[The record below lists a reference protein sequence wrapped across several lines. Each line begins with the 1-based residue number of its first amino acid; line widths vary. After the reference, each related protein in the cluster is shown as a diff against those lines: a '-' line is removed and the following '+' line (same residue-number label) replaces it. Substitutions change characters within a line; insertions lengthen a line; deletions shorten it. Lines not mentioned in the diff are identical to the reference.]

1 MCEAAGVVLY
11 HEVVVGESFGR
22 RKPQVFSVQVTHRVR
37 CAVFALRGELDFD
50 SMVQLQEAG
59 DKELARGRG
68 AGAVVADCSR
78 LTFCDS
84 SGIGV
89 LVRLWQDLATQERAL
104 RLAAVPSTV
113 VRLFSLTG
121 LDQVFA
127 VYADVEQALAVDTDH
142 GAIVD
147 ADLNGP
153 AQPKER
159 QTA

>member
-1 MCEAAGVVLY
+1 M
-11 HEVVVGESFGR
+11 
-22 RKPQVFSVQVTHRVR
+22 FSVQVTHQGRS
-37 CAVFALRGELDFD
+37 AVFTLRGDLDFD
-50 SMVQLQEAG
+50 SMVQLQEAA

-68 AGAVVADCSR
+68 AGAVVADCGR

-113 VRLFSLTG
+113 IRLFSLTG
-121 LDQVFA
+121 LDQVFS
-127 VYADVEQALAVDTDH
+127 VHADVEQALAVDTDH

-159 QTA
+159 QKA